1 MKEAII
7 VKEGQGQEMICSL
20 LGFAYLWNQGNWSIL
35 KDGEEERGRGVN
47 CKSI

>member
-20 LGFAYLWNQGNWSIL
+20 LGFVYLWNQGNWSIL
-35 KDGEEERGRGVN
+35 KDGEAERGRWVN